1 MEYMM
6 RRGGIN
12 HINGSR
18 LFVYKM
24 TRNLLGWTGDQGGY
38 LRKAIQAVSI
48 FGVPPEEH
56 WPYEIERYEEEPAAF
71 HYAYADNFRALNYAR
86 LDPYGIP
93 PEEILTT
100 VKRTIYA
107 GYAVVF
113 GFTVFSSLTQAP
125 DIAFPDNNDSAR
137 GGHAVMAVG
146 YDDHHAVNGQTV
158 PSLVIRNSWG
168 RDWGGVEAM
177 ACCPTTICFV
187 DWRGISGPVSSGAGL
202 TPGSSTRPKIVEMR
216 QSDNY

>member
-1 MEYMM
+1 M
-6 RRGGIN
+6 
-12 HINGSR
+12 
-18 LFVYKM
+18 
-24 TRNLLGWTGDQGGY
+24 
-38 LRKAIQAVSI
+38 
-48 FGVPPEEH
+48 PPEEH

-71 HYAYADNFRALNYAR
+71 HYAYADDFRALNYAR
-86 LDPYGIP
+86 LDPHGMP

-113 GFTVFSSLTQAP
+113 GFTVFSSLTTHSP
-125 DIAFPDNNDSAR
+125 DIAFPDSNDSVR

-168 RDWGGVEAM
+168 GLG
-177 ACCPTTICFV
+177 I
-187 DWRGISGPVSSGAGL
+187 WRLWLAALRLSALWIGAGFL
-202 TPGSSTRPKIVEMR
+202 VLFQVGLG
-216 QSDNY
+216 